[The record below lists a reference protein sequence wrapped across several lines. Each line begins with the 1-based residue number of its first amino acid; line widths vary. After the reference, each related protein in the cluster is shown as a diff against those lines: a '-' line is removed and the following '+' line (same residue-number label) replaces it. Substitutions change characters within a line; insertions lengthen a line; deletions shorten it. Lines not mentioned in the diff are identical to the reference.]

1 MQSVIF
7 EEYVAPTGYTVKN
20 TFLEPC
26 VAAKSVH
33 LRRSKTHGDVP
44 SHHAIQDV
52 TIDGAEMSRWADSS
66 SYVVSDFS
74 TVANVPPRTEFGR
87 TVTFDGFNDHGC
99 DDQISEAILAS
110 WSYEDK
116 DSFEVPKVSDLC
128 RVVTFDCFEHL
139 CDQIRWDDADFTSAL
154 PGLALSDEVPRGG
167 GARAHPTHP
176 AQMDLGSFAEEC
188 VERPRSS
195 VSSSTDSEPD
205 VRDESAQM
213 SPVRT
218 LGDVPSYLS
227 PLAKFSTSFP
237 HDQTRSTETKA
248 FEEAASCV
256 SHRVDSRAMYPD
268 DATSST
274 ESSSCVL
281 SDFAPLADEQWAA
294 VALCHDLAAVAPRN
308 ELCRAVTI
316 DGFDDHG
323 LDDVISAAQ
332 LTLCSSDEGNLFAP
346 PAVELWTG
354 GALCDDLPAVAPH
367 EKRCRVV
374 TLDGFDDH
382 GLDDVISAAQLTLRS
397 SDESNLFAPLADE
410 HRTGCASCD
419 EVAAKRLPRTG
430 HSRVVT
436 MDGFDDHGF
445 DDVVSASQCASW
457 SSSEKDVHDAP
468 TVSGM
473 CRVVTFDDFE
483 HFIEHLDWDDADSA
497 HTHVHAEGARRTVD
511 VVPVALS
518 DQRLRTDIVYHTD
531 GVSSAPPV
539 IRGALDLASALVGC
553 GESAGSSVDLSA
565 ERNPVADPAP
575 SAGSCVSSPL
585 SCNIHNVPRLS
596 LVTWEIRDAPGL
608 FASNTRKAVSPW
620 LDAFPGVQVKATVVA
635 MGVSRKFGGRSFR
648 DAKGRGALELKCEAV
663 TAPMTFRVW
672 VSTAARGDGA
682 AHNSPRG
689 PFTHD
694 FAINS
699 TLRLPGGQAEWDFA
713 RLAKDPPVR
722 VCLEFLA

>member
-1 MQSVIF
+1 MQSSLV

-26 VAAKSVH
+26 VAAKSGH

-44 SHHAIQDV
+44 SHHDIQDV
-52 TIDGAEMSRWADSS
+52 TIDVAEMSRWADSS
-66 SYVVSDFS
+66 SYVLSDFS

-99 DDQISEAILAS
+99 DDQISGAILAS

-154 PGLALSDEVPRGG
+154 PDLALSGEVPRGS
-167 GARAHPTHP
+167 GAPAHPSRP
-176 AQMDLGSFAEEC
+176 AQMDLGSAAEEC
-188 VERPRSS
+188 VERPRGSVRSS
-195 VSSSTDSEPD
+195 ADSEPD

-213 SPVRT
+213 RPVKT

-227 PLAKFSTSFP
+227 PPAKFSASFP
-237 HDQTRSTETKA
+237 HDQTSSTDTKV

-256 SHRVDSRAMYPD
+256 SLRVDSRARSQD
-268 DATSST
+268 DARSSRD
-274 ESSSCVL
+274 SSSCVH
-281 SDFAPLADEQWAA
+281 SDVTLLADEQWAA

-308 ELCRAVTI
+308 ELCRAVTM

-332 LTLCSSDEGNLFAP
+332 QTLCSSDEGNLFAP
-346 PAVELWTG
+346 
-354 GALCDDLPAVAPH
+354 
-367 EKRCRVV
+367 
-374 TLDGFDDH
+374 
-382 GLDDVISAAQLTLRS
+382 
-397 SDESNLFAPLADE
+397 LADE
-410 HRTGCASCD
+410 HHTGGASCD
-419 EVAAKRLPRTG
+419 ELAAKRLPRTG

-445 DDVVSASQCASW
+445 DDVVSASQRASW

-483 HFIEHLDWDDADSA
+483 HFIEHLDWDDADPR
-497 HTHVHAEGARRTVD
+497 HTDVHAEGAHRTVD
-511 VVPVALS
+511 VVPVALP
-518 DQRLRTDIVYHTD
+518 DQRARTNTVHHAD

-553 GESAGSSVDLSA
+553 GESARCSVDSSA

-575 SAGSCVSSPL
+575 SAGGGVSSPL
-585 SCNIHNVPRLS
+585 SCNIRLS
-596 LVTWEIRDAPGL
+596 LVSWEIRDAPGL
-608 FASNTRKAVSPW
+608 FASNTRKVVSPW
-620 LDAFPGVQVKATVVA
+620 LDALPGIQVKATVVSSS
-635 MGVSRKFGGRSFR
+635 VSGKQGSRSFR
-648 DAKGRGALELKCEAV
+648 DAKGRGALELKCEAAS
-663 TAPMTFRVW
+663 APLTFRVW
-672 VSTAARGDGA
+672 VGSAARRDGV
-682 AHNSPRG
+682 AHTSSRG

-694 FAINS
+694 FAVNS
-699 TLRLPGGQAEWDFA
+699 TFRLPGHDAEWDFA
-713 RLAKDPPVR
+713 PLAQHPPVR
-722 VCLEFLA
+722 VCLEFQS

>member
-167 GARAHPTHP
+167 GAPAHPTRP
-176 AQMDLGSFAEEC
+176 AQMDLGSAAEEC

-218 LGDVPSYLS
+218 LGDVPSYSS
-227 PLAKFSTSFP
+227 PPAKFSTSFP

-274 ESSSCVL
+274 DSSSCVL

-294 VALCHDLAAVAPRN
+294 AALCHDLA
-308 ELCRAVTI
+308 
-316 DGFDDHG
+316 
-323 LDDVISAAQ
+323 
-332 LTLCSSDEGNLFAP
+332 
-346 PAVELWTG
+346 
-354 GALCDDLPAVAPH
+354 AVAPH

-382 GLDDVISAAQLTLRS
+382 GLDDVISAAQLTWCS
-397 SDESNLFAPLADE
+397 SDEGNLFAPPSVELW
-410 HRTGCASCD
+410 TGGALCD
-419 EVAAKRLPRTG
+419 EVAAKRLPSTG

-445 DDVVSASQCASW
+445 DDEVSASQRASW

-483 HFIEHLDWDDADSA
+483 HFIEQLDWDDADSA
-497 HTHVHAEGARRTVD
+497 HTHVRAEGARRTVD
-511 VVPVALS
+511 VVPVASS
-518 DQRLRTDIVYHTD
+518 DQRARTDTVHHTD
-531 GVSSAPPV
+531 GVSSVPPV

-553 GESAGSSVDLSA
+553 GESAGSSVDSSA

-585 SCNIHNVPRLS
+585 SCNIHDVPRLS
-596 LVTWEIRDAPGL
+596 LVTWEIRDASGL
-608 FASNTRKAVSPW
+608 FASTHRKVVSPW
-620 LDAFPGVQVKATVVA
+620 LDALPEVQVKVTVVSSS
-635 MGVSRKFGGRSFR
+635 VSGKYGTRSFR
-648 DAKGRGALELKCEAV
+648 DAKGRGALELKCETV
-663 TAPMTFRVW
+663 TAPVTFRVS
-672 VSTAARGDGA
+672 VSNAARGDEAGQ
-682 AHNSPRG
+682 NTPRG

-694 FAINS
+694 FTHNS
-699 TLRLPGGQAEWDFA
+699 TLRLPGNDAEWDFA
-713 RLAKDPPVR
+713 RLAKHPPVR